1 MNQDE
6 YIEQRLDHQMKWYSG
21 KSIVNQR
28 KYKRWQVRKIV
39 TALLITTLSL
49 IDPESL
55 TGFEFP
61 KYIRYV
67 VGLLGAFII
76 FIESFVKIFD
86 YKKLW
91 IGYRMTAEN
100 LKKEKLLF
108 KTGSKPYN
116 NKTEAFNLL
125 VQRSESIMENEKMTW
140 EQLVAEKDG

>member
-21 KSIVNQR
+21 KSVVNQR
-28 KYKRWQVRKIV
+28 KYKRWQIVKIV
-39 TALLITTLSL
+39 TALMITILSL
-49 IDPESL
+49 LSIEYD
-55 TGFEFP
+55 
-61 KYIRYV
+61 KYIPYV

-100 LKKEKLLF
+100 LKKEKLL
-108 KTGSKPYN
+108 K
-116 NKTEAFNLL
+116 
-125 VQRSESIMENEKMTW
+125 SITD
-140 EQLVAEKDG
+140 QI